1 MTARPQETR
10 PQETRPQETRPQE
23 SGPRERGVGS
33 EAAVDGDPGA
43 AFELTPFDADAAD
56 AARERLDRLTKP
68 PGSLGRLEELAVQ
81 LCGIAGQCPPPLPR
95 PAGVAVF
102 AGDHGV
108 LAEGVSPWP
117 AEVTAQMVHNFLGG
131 GAAINVFARMAGATV
146 EVIDV
151 GVATQLSSRPGLT
164 LAKVRPGTGNLR
176 VEDAMTL
183 EEARAA
189 LEVGAAVARRLVAAG
204 ATALVTGDMGIANT
218 TPSAALVA
226 AFTGRD
232 VESVTGRGTGIDEP
246 TWRKKVDVVA
256 DGLRRAG
263 LTGPEVAAAAP
274 LQALAAVGGLEQAAL
289 AGFCLAGAAAR
300 VPVVLDGVIA
310 VSAALVARA
319 LVPDVVDF
327 LVAGHRS
334 SEPGAT
340 VGLDHLGLRPLL
352 ELELRLGE
360 GTGGALALPLLEAA
374 ARVLVEMATFAEAAV
389 TDVR

>member
-1 MTARPQETR
+1 MTGRAEGD
-10 PQETRPQETRPQE
+10 E
-23 SGPRERGVGS
+23 RENGV
-33 EAAVDGDPGA
+33 AVGA
-43 AFELTPFDADAAD
+43 GLHGLVVALDAGAAD
-56 AARERLDRLTKP
+56 AARKRLDNLTKP
-68 PGSLGRLEELAVQ
+68 PGSLGRLEELAIQ
-81 LCGIAGQCPPPLPR
+81 LCGIAGRCPPPLPR
-95 PAGVAVF
+95 PAAVAVF

-108 LAEGVSPWP
+108 LTEGVSPWP
-117 AEVTAQMVHNFLGG
+117 RDVTAQMVDNFLAG

-146 EVIDV
+146 EVVDV
-151 GVATQLSSRPGLT
+151 GVATPLSSRPGLT

-176 VEDAMTL
+176 VEDAMTG

-189 LEVGAAVARRLVAAG
+189 LEVGAAVARRLVATG
-204 ATALVTGDMGIANT
+204 ARVLVTGDMGIANT

-226 AFTGRD
+226 AFSGR
-232 VESVTGRGTGIDEP
+232 EAEAVTGRGTGIDEP
-246 TWRKKVDVVA
+246 TWRKKVAVVA

-263 LTGPEVAAAAP
+263 LTRPEVAEAAP
-274 LQALAAVGGLEQAAL
+274 LDALAAVGGLEHAAL

-319 LVPDVVDF
+319 LAPDVVGY

-334 SEPGAT
+334 AEPGAA
-340 VGLDHLGLRPLL
+340 VGLDALGLRPLL
-352 ELELRLGE
+352 ELDLRLGE

-374 ARVLVEMATFAEAAV
+374 GRVLVEMATFEEAAV